1 MINYFQSN
9 LVRKIKE
16 NYIAGVDIGGTWVRV
31 ALCTID
37 LKESN
42 IKTKKIRTLKENKFS
57 IGNSIRTTISELLAE
72 NHIKKERLVGIG
84 IASAG
89 PLNVVT
95 GVIFNNANL
104 GFRVIPLKEP
114 IEEKFPEIPLFF
126 VNDGTG
132 AVLGVHYFEAGEKE
146 KENLVYITLST
157 GIGGGAICDGHLL
170 MGKEGNAVEI
180 GHGIVEPKS
189 SIKCNCGAYGCWEV
203 YSSGTGVRLR
213 AIEALNEGSLNSDKL
228 RKIVLDDRSK
238 ITAKEVFKAASK
250 GDEMSKKIVDDCI
263 FYTKV
268 GVGLVNNFYDCAS
281 IYFGG
286 SMMKDR
292 DQILPQIIEQFEK
305 EPFNFTINHPP
316 KIKLTKYIDEIGLRG
331 ALVYI
336 KYKLEGNPVVS

>member
-1 MINYFQSN
+1 VSEIEQNF
-9 LVRKIKE
+9 
-16 NYIAGVDIGGTWVRV
+16 IAGVDIGGTWIRV

-42 IKTKKIRTLKENKFS
+42 IKKKKIRTLRENKFS
-57 IGNSIRTTISELLAE
+57 IGNSICNTLSELLAE

-89 PLNVVT
+89 PINVDT
-95 GVIFNNANL
+95 GVVFNNANL
-104 GFRVIPLKEP
+104 GFKVIPLRGP
-114 IEEKFPEIPLFF
+114 IEEKFGKVPLFF
-126 VNDGTG
+126 VNDCSG
-132 AVLGVHYFEAGEKE
+132 AVLGIHYFEADEKE
-146 KENLVYITLST
+146 KDNLVYISLST
-157 GIGGGAICDGHLL
+157 GVGGGAICNGHLL

-213 AIEALNEGSLNSDKL
+213 AIDALNEGKLKADKL
-228 RKIVLDDRSK
+228 RKIVSDDRSK
-238 ITAKEVFKAASK
+238 ITAKEVFEAASI
-250 GDEMSKKIVDDCI
+250 GDEMSRKIVDDCI

-268 GVGLVNNFYDCAS
+268 GVGLVNNYYDCSS

-286 SMMKDR
+286 AMMKDKG
-292 DQILPQIIEQFEK
+292 QILPQIIEQFEK
-305 EPFNFTINHPP
+305 EPFKFTINHPP
-316 KIKLTKYIDEIGLRG
+316 KIKLTRYKDEIGLRG

-336 KYKLEGNPVVS
+336 KYKLEDNPVIS